1 MHKLRTKMNLTV
13 VIALVVA
20 FSGCSHIMNSGK
32 ATTNLASRP
41 VADHKYSRE
50 IIELEQV
57 VRQNSK
63 STEAKNAH
71 LKLAQL
77 YSDHNN
83 RRRNY
88 HLALENLEAYIILEE
103 SPVDGE
109 TLNWLASLK
118 EINRLSKEISQV
130 QKQLEKSNKTK
141 LAFKRTN
148 RKLTREEIKLRNKNR
163 KLEETN
169 QKLEKTIE
177 MLKRL
182 DRRLEEKRRTFNN

>member
-1 MHKLRTKMNLTV
+1 MNLTV

-20 FSGCSHIMNSGK
+20 FSGCSHMMNFGK
-32 ATTNLASRP
+32 ATTDSGGRPSAGADYAS
-41 VADHKYSRE
+41 E

-57 VRQNSK
+57 IYQNPK

-83 RRRNY
+83 RHRNY
-88 HLALENLEAYIILEE
+88 HLALKHLEAYIILEE
-103 SPVDGE
+103 SLVDGE

-118 EINRLSKEISQV
+118 EINRLAKEITRV

-148 RKLTREEIKLRNKNR
+148 RKLTREEIKLREKNR
-163 KLEETN
+163 RLEASN
-169 QKLEKTIE
+169 QKLKNTIE
-177 MLKRL
+177 MLNNL
-182 DRRLEEKRRTFNN
+182 DQRLEEKRRNFNN

>member
-1 MHKLRTKMNLTV
+1 MNLTV

-20 FSGCSHIMNSGK
+20 FSGCSQIMNSGK
-32 ATTNLASRP
+32 ATTNSAGQP
-41 VADHKYSRE
+41 VADDKYSRE
-50 IIELEQV
+50 IVELEHV
-57 VRQNSK
+57 VGQNSK

-71 LKLAQL
+71 LKLAEL

-88 HLALENLEAYIILEE
+88 HLALEHLETYIILEE

-118 EINRLSKEISQV
+118 EIRRLSKKISQV
-130 QKQLEKSNKTK
+130 QKALEESNKTK

-148 RKLTREEIKLRNKNR
+148 RKLTREEIRLRNKNR

-169 QKLEKTIE
+169 QKLDKTIE
-177 MLKRL
+177 MLKNL
-182 DRRLEEKRRTFNN
+182 DKRLEEKRKNFSN